1 MPAGFDRAL
10 GRRASGESS
19 SANSETAPEILNFV
33 AGAITD
39 LWLET
44 SHPPSRNGVMRHS
57 LPITE
62 SQISFNQR
70 LRNRIAVF
78 AVQDR

>member
-1 MPAGFDRAL
+1 
-10 GRRASGESS
+10 
-19 SANSETAPEILNFV
+19 LNFV